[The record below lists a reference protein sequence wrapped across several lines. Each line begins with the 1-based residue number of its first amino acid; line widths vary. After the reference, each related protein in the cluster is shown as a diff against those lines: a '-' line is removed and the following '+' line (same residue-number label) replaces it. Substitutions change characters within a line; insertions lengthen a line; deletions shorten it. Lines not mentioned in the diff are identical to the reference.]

1 MIGTLSQDLYAER
14 RRLQRRVRVRE
25 VLFGALD
32 GLVEPL
38 GVVSGVAGATSSS
51 AVVAL
56 AGIATGLAGALSMA
70 AGGYLA
76 AKAQSEV
83 HAAAMHAERREVSLA
98 PEEASEEM
106 EQLLQRE
113 GLLPQD
119 AHTVVAA
126 LQKHDEV
133 LWRTMV
139 EKELGIPVEASS
151 PPLTEAVLMGAS
163 YLVASVLPVSPYLF
177 LPAPQAW
184 IGSLVLSLIAMGL
197 LGILKGAATGL
208 KLVPAVAQVMALGIL
223 AGVGGYLLG
232 RVLPGVL
239 AQLFGLEMPPL

>member
-1 MIGTLSQDLYAER
+1 MIGTLSHGLYAER
-14 RRLQRRVRVRE
+14 RRLQRRGRIRE

-56 AGIATGLAGALSMA
+56 AGVATGLAGALSMA

-98 PEEASEEM
+98 PEEAMEEM
-106 EQLLQRE
+106 EQLLQLE

-119 AHTVVAA
+119 AHTVVTA

-151 PPLTEAVLMGAS
+151 PPLSDAVLMGVS
-163 YLVASVLPVSPYLF
+163 YFVASVLPVAPFLF
-177 LPAPQAW
+177 LEAPQAW
-184 IGSLVLSLIAMGL
+184 TASLLLTLVALASLGV
-197 LGILKGAATGL
+197 LKGAATGL
-208 KLVPAVAQVMALGIL
+208 KVIPAVVEVVVLGVL
-223 AGVGGYLLG
+223 SGVGGYLLG

-239 AQLFGLEMPPL
+239 AQVFGLEMPPL

>member
-38 GVVSGVAGATSSS
+38 GVVSGVAGATASS
-51 AVVAL
+51 AIVAL
-56 AGIATGLAGALSMA
+56 AGVATGLAGALSMA

-98 PEEASEEM
+98 PEEATEEM
-106 EQLLQRE
+106 ERLLQLE

-119 AHTVVAA
+119 AHTVVTA

-139 EKELGIPVEASS
+139 EKELGIPVDASS
-151 PPLTEAVLMGAS
+151 PPLSDAMLMGVS
-163 YLVASVLPVSPYLF
+163 YLVASVVPIAPYLF
-177 LPAPQAW
+177 LEAPQAW
-184 IGSLVLSLIAMGL
+184 IASLVLTLLAMGG
-197 LGILKGAATGL
+197 LGILKSAATGL
-208 KLVPAVAQVMALGIL
+208 RLLPAVVEVTALGVL

-232 RVLPGVL
+232 RVLPGIL
-239 AQLFGLEMPPL
+239 AQVFGLEMPQL